1 MQNARALL
9 AVEKIYEKNKDM
21 EAEKKSKRRGR
32 PPGSKNKKKMKK
44 TGAKRAAG
52 SVPKDQSHEKTIR
65 LLIKMPASVE
75 VRARL
80 IMAVFDVG

>member
-1 MQNARALL
+1 
-9 AVEKIYEKNKDM
+9 M
-21 EAEKKSKRRGR
+21 ETEKKSKRRGR

-44 TGAKRAAG
+44 AGKKRVAG
-52 SVPKDQSHEKTIR
+52 SAPKDRSLEKTIR

-80 IMAVFDVG
+80 IMAAFEVG

>member
-1 MQNARALL
+1 
-9 AVEKIYEKNKDM
+9 M

-32 PPGSKNKKKMKK
+32 PPGSKNKKMKK
-44 TGAKRAAG
+44 AGMKRVAG
-52 SVPKDQSHEKTIR
+52 SAPKDRSLEKTIR

-80 IMAVFDVG
+80 IMAAFEVG

>member
-1 MQNARALL
+1 
-9 AVEKIYEKNKDM
+9 M

-44 TGAKRAAG
+44 AGMKRVAG
-52 SVPKDQSHEKTIR
+52 TVPKDRSLEKTIR
-65 LLIKMPASVE
+65 LLIKMPARVE

-80 IMAVFDVG
+80 IMAAFDVG

>member
-1 MQNARALL
+1 
-9 AVEKIYEKNKDM
+9 M

-44 TGAKRAAG
+44 TGEKKAVV
-52 SVPKDQSHEKTIR
+52 SVPKDRSLEKTIR

-80 IMAVFDVG
+80 IMAAFDVG

>member
-1 MQNARALL
+1 
-9 AVEKIYEKNKDM
+9 M
-21 EAEKKSKRRGR
+21 ETEKKSKRRGR
-32 PPGSKNKKKMKK
+32 PPGSKNKTKIKKA
-44 TGAKRAAG
+44 GKRRTITAAQKNR
-52 SVPKDQSHEKTIR
+52 SLEKTIR

>member
-1 MQNARALL
+1 
-9 AVEKIYEKNKDM
+9 M

-32 PPGSKNKKKMKK
+32 PPGSKNKKMKK
-44 TGAKRAAG
+44 AGRKRVAG
-52 SVPKDQSHEKTIR
+52 SVPKDRSLEKTIR

-80 IMAVFDVG
+80 IMAAFDVG